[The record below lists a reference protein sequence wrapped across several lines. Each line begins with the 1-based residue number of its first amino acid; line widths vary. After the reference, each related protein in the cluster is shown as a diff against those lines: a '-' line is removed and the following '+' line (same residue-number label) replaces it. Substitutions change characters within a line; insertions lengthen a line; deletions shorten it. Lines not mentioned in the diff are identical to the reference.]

1 MRVIEYYSI
10 HLINSF
16 CTCVSINVSLSNE
29 RAGSTVTP
37 IYKLC
42 LRDVIIYLVTNQITF
57 YVSNFLRFLSVFGAQ
72 SGERKTP
79 KERVNVCI

>member
-42 LRDVIIYLVTNQITF
+42 LRDVIIYLVTNQITLF
-57 YVSNFLRFLSVFGAQ
+57 TYLTNVSNFLFFF
-72 SGERKTP
+72 E
-79 KERVNVCI
+79 